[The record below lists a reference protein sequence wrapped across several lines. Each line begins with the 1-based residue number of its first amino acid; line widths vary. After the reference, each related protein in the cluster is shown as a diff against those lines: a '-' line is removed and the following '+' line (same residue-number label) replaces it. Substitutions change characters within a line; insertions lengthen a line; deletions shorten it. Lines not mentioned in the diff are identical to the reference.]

1 MTVRKILIVEDEF
14 LIRLT
19 LGEALADEGF
29 QVLEAATGPEALDVL
44 RTRPDVALL
53 LTDIHL
59 PGGLNGRE
67 VARQARGFAPALKVI
82 FMTGRPDAM
91 AEGGTPD
98 EAFIAKPYLPSQ
110 VCATARRLTGF

>member
-1 MTVRKILIVEDEF
+1 MPAPTVLIVEDEF

-19 LGEALADEGF
+19 LGEALSDEGF
-29 QVLEAATGPEALDVL
+29 QVLEAATGPDALATL
-44 RTRPDVALL
+44 RTRPDIALL
-53 LTDIHL
+53 LTDIQL
-59 PGGLNGRE
+59 PGGLDGRE

-91 AEGGTPD
+91 AAADTPG